1 MRSKGEREREGGRE
15 DKKYHVYTWQYM
27 VYSTQHP
34 HLHVGQSTAHYSGIL
49 VGEL

>member
-15 DKKYHVYTWQYM
+15 DKSIRSTHGYTWCTVSIDQ
-27 VYSTQHP
+27 
-34 HLHVGQSTAHYSGIL
+34 GQSTAHYSDIL